1 MTSVANFIGFLVL
14 AIINCDV
21 SNGMHLD
28 QGRLISAQ
36 IAIVNKKIEDQTQG
50 LRPTLV
56 RNQVLSPQTLI
67 FFKNTSVEGEKKIIS
82 ASNMSKQEF
91 NEFLQRCGV
100 VIKDDSELDSFVEF
114 MINSSEQSLTM
125 HDAGI
130 KRFGAHHSDTRLRKM
145 RRPISSKS
153 SIIPPKIEGQTRG
166 LTVTRRTLMLHKS
179 PSAKTLISLAHT
191 SAGSNARTFS
201 ATSIR
206 NAICEVIKG
215 KESNLESWRRS
226 PSDPEY
232 EDYWWP
238 LFILIA
244 HFDCVRGSEN
254 DITRFAGRKAR
265 STRTR
270 SNRMTTRNRGFRG
283 GSRTHQ
289 TLPHESYCALGERCL
304 STGHIS
310 ARPASAHDARRRGS
324 ASTVKASRRRTTS
337 SSPRPGPPAARRRAP
352 SIARP

>member
-1 MTSVANFIGFLVL
+1 
-14 AIINCDV
+14 
-21 SNGMHLD
+21 
-28 QGRLISAQ
+28 
-36 IAIVNKKIEDQTQG
+36 
-50 LRPTLV
+50 
-56 RNQVLSPQTLI
+56 
-67 FFKNTSVEGEKKIIS
+67 
-82 ASNMSKQEF
+82 
-91 NEFLQRCGV
+91 
-100 VIKDDSELDSFVEF
+100 
-114 MINSSEQSLTM
+114 
-125 HDAGI
+125 
-130 KRFGAHHSDTRLRKM
+130 M

-166 LTVTRRTLMLHKS
+166 LTVIRRTLMLHKS

-206 NAICEVIKG
+206 NAIREVIKG
-215 KESNLESWRRS
+215 RESNLESWRRS

-270 SNRMTTRNRGFRG
+270 SNRMTTRHRGFRG

-324 ASTVKASRRRTTS
+324 ASTIKASRRRTTS